1 MGGIIEY
8 CDALFKIKRKRK
20 KKTQQI
26 HFDFKMIYIL
36 RQHPNNSSSEIKIKT
51 DNLVKAYSYSPFLI
65 YEVLDNIVSV
75 LMAQFKEF
83 VLKKEKKQ

>member
-1 MGGIIEY
+1 
-8 CDALFKIKRKRK
+8 
-20 KKTQQI
+20 
-26 HFDFKMIYIL
+26 MIYIL

-83 VLKKEKKQ
+83 VLKKEKK

>member
-1 MGGIIEY
+1 
-8 CDALFKIKRKRK
+8 
-20 KKTQQI
+20 
-26 HFDFKMIYIL
+26 MIYIL
-36 RQHPNNSSSEIKIKT
+36 RQHPNNSSSEIKIKI

-83 VLKKEKKQ
+83 V